1 MKRQRSLSL
10 DIISS
15 LPDSLLCHIL
25 SFLPTRD
32 SVATSVLS
40 SRWRPLWTLV
50 QVLHLDQR
58 ELCRTPDQ
66 PFSYAEIV
74 SRILILRNTGP
85 NPTPI
90 HKLRIC
96 WHKNCL
102 PLLVDTWIYA
112 TFWHGVHELDLTI
125 CTSYRLLQLPHS
137 LFFCTSLVVLKLKG
151 VFLLNPPSEI
161 QGLSSLRIL
170 KLQCVRFANR
180 NSLFTLLAACPVLQ
194 DFFLKFN
201 IVVLIP
207 TLKNLHLRVVC
218 SSYKLQINTPAL
230 ECFHFKGNLDEV
242 VVENLPN
249 LVKSVLVVEIGL
261 RSLNGISFTAYLKR
275 GWDFL
280 GRLYNTLCHASI
292 DDVPMFHNLSSLKL
306 YGLNCHKWYM
316 WHVVRLLF
324 SRAPKLQ
331 TFAFERTKQPHCS
344 YFAPSGRSEQPLDI
358 PKSLSS
364 HLTTCHYKGFLGRKD
379 EMELVRQILKAARVL
394 KTIIVIVDSSL
405 GSEEKDRVQEELRV
419 FPRSSQICQLAFD

>member
-1 MKRQRSLSL
+1 MNQSLESEAIEAGGSMKRQCSLSL

-74 SRILILRNTGP
+74 SRILILRNTVP

-90 HKLRIC
+90 RKLRIC

-102 PLLVDTWIYA
+102 PLLVDTWICA
-112 TFWHGVHELDLTI
+112 TFWHGVQELDLTI

-194 DFFLKFN
+194 DFFLKVHDEDLTNLDKNAGKFN

-242 VVENLPN
+242 VLENLPN

-261 RSLNGISFTAYLKR
+261 RSLNGISFTDYLKR

-280 GRLYNTLCHASI
+280 GRLYN
-292 DDVPMFHNLSSLKL
+292 VN
-306 YGLNCHKWYM
+306 Y
-316 WHVVRLLF
+316 
-324 SRAPKLQ
+324 
-331 TFAFERTKQPHCS
+331 
-344 YFAPSGRSEQPLDI
+344 
-358 PKSLSS
+358 
-364 HLTTCHYKGFLGRKD
+364 
-379 EMELVRQILKAARVL
+379 MELC
-394 KTIIVIVDSSL
+394 IVSAEVGASYGFDHSL
-405 GSEEKDRVQEELRV
+405 TLYH
-419 FPRSSQICQLAFD
+419 